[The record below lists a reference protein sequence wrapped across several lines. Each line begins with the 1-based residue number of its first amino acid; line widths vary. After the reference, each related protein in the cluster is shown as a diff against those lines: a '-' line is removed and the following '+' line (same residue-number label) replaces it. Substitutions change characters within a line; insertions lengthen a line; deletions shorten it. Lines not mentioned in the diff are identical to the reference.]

1 MARPFG
7 AVPFFYVRKLVR
19 NVRNCEKNDY
29 KRTYGASICFA
40 DDYKKK
46 SASQTGF
53 ISHTKMY

>member
-1 MARPFG
+1 M
-7 AVPFFYVRKLVR
+7 RK
-19 NVRNCEKNDY
+19 CEKNDY